1 MSTTHIFNKDL
12 QKLVSLNYELEV
24 FKAQPTLCYPKWT
37 SDMYATETLFLYPKL
52 VNGALVEKTQEE
64 LKLELI
70 IPLVDGEIIEDGKLI
85 TKEKPLGYKIEW
97 VSPNWI
103 ETATDEE
110 IAEII
115 LNESIS
121 FYNEELTF
129 ASKATAELA
138 CTIISELEFEDVKAY
153 MKAIDPYSVTKLTR
167 PPRPSIFDK
176 YK

>member
-1 MSTTHIFNKDL
+1 MTVIYNKNL
-12 QKLVSLNYELEV
+12 QKLASLNYELEV

-37 SDMYATETLFLYPKL
+37 NDMYATERDFNHPKL
-52 VNGALVEKTQEE
+52 VDGVIVEKTQEE
-64 LKLELI
+64 LKLESI
-70 IPLVDGEIIEDGKLI
+70 IPLQDGEIIENNAII
-85 TKEKPLGYKIEW
+85 TKEKPTGYKVEW
-97 VSPNWI
+97 ITPNWV

-110 IAEII
+110 IAEIV
-115 LNESIS
+115 LNESIG